1 MSNAASCVPGG
12 VGAAANITACFAAP
26 RARAAPFTRAGDG
39 NVLHQIIDRRL
50 AGKNKSI
57 ANRERFLRRVK
68 HYIREAVSE
77 AVRDRSIKDIQSTKR
92 ITIPKKDI
100 GEPMFRHAPGGRR
113 EIVHPG
119 NADYVKG
126 DKIPRPPGGGEGSGG
141 GGQASNEGEG
151 QDDFVF
157 ELSREE
163 FMQYFFDDLELPRL
177 VKTHLMAVPSW
188 KNQRAGWAT
197 EGTPNNI
204 DVVRSLR
211 SALSRR
217 IALGAP
223 LVNQLRELEAQLD
236 ELKDD
241 PGDHR
246 AEIKRLEDEIHHLK
260 GRIWRI
266 PFIDPFDL
274 RYVNRV
280 KQPTP
285 SSQAVMFCLMDVSGS
300 MDEQRKDLAKRFFIL
315 LYLFLTRNYEKIEV
329 VFIRHHTRAEEVD
342 EDTFFHATESGGT
355 VVSSALELMKK
366 IIDERYSPTEWNIYG
381 AQASDGDNWTDDS
394 PKCHK
399 LLENDILPK
408 TRYFAYIQVAPE
420 VQNLWFEYSKLADVV
435 PHFTMKKVDDAADIY
450 PVFRELF
457 EKQVDV

>member
-1 MSNAASCVPGG
+1 M
-12 VGAAANITACFAAP
+12 
-26 RARAAPFTRAGDG
+26 
-39 NVLHQIIDRRL
+39 LHQIIDRRL

-68 HYIREAVSE
+68 GYIRRAVSD
-77 AVRDRSIKDIQSTKR
+77 AVRDRSIKDIQNTQS
-92 ITIPKKDI
+92 ITIPRKDI
-100 GEPMFRHAPGGRR
+100 AEPNFRHGGGGRR
-113 EIVHPG
+113 EYVHPG
-119 NADYVKG
+119 NSDYIRG
-126 DKIPRPPGGGEGSGG
+126 DKIPRPSGGSGG
-141 GGQASNEGEG
+141 GGSQASNEGEG

-177 VKTHLMAVPSW
+177 VKTHLLTVPSW
-188 KNQRAGWAT
+188 KSVRAGWSA

-211 SALSRR
+211 SALGRR
-217 IALGAP
+217 IALGSP
-223 LVNQLRELEAQLD
+223 LVAELRELEERFAALQD
-236 ELKDD
+236 E

-246 AEIKRLEDEIHHLK
+246 IELADLEAAIHHLR

-280 KQPTP
+280 RQPQP

-300 MDEQRKDLAKRFFIL
+300 MDEQRKDLSKRFFIL
-315 LYLFLTRNYEKIEV
+315 LYLFLKRNYERIEV

-342 EDTFFHATESGGT
+342 EDTFFHSTESGGT
-355 VVSSALELMKK
+355 VVSSALELMRKVMN
-366 IIDERYSPTEWNIYG
+366 ERYSPTEWNIYG

-394 PKCHK
+394 PKCRAI
-399 LLENDILPK
+399 LQDDILPIV
-408 TRYFAYIQVAPE
+408 RYFAYIQVAPE
-420 VQNLWFEYSKLADVV
+420 EQNLWYEYTQLALTQ
-435 PHFTMKKVDDAADIY
+435 PHLAMKKVASAADIY

-457 EKQVDV
+457 EKHVEA

>member
-1 MSNAASCVPGG
+1 M
-12 VGAAANITACFAAP
+12 
-26 RARAAPFTRAGDG
+26 
-39 NVLHQIIDRRL
+39 LHQIIDRRL

-68 HYIREAVSE
+68 NYIRRAVSD
-77 AVRDRSIKDIQSTKR
+77 AVRDRSIKDIQSTQS
-92 ITIPKKDI
+92 ITIPRKDI
-100 GEPMFRHAPGGRR
+100 AEPTFRHGPGGKR
-113 EIVHPG
+113 ELVHPG
-119 NADYVKG
+119 NADYVRG
-126 DKIPRPPGGGEGSGG
+126 DKIPRPPGGAGG
-141 GGQASNEGEG
+141 GGSQASNEGES

-177 VKTHLMAVPSW
+177 VKTHLLTVPSW
-188 KNQRAGWAT
+188 KNVRAGWAA

-211 SALSRR
+211 SALGRR
-217 IALGAP
+217 IALGSP
-223 LVNQLRELEAQLD
+223 LVNELRELEEKLAALKEEQGDHRVEIAQLD
-236 ELKDD
+236 D
-241 PGDHR
+241 
-246 AEIKRLEDEIHHLK
+246 AIHHLK

-280 KQPTP
+280 KLPQP

-315 LYLFLTRNYEKIEV
+315 LYLFLKRNYERIEV

-342 EDTFFHATESGGT
+342 EDTFFHSTESGGT
-355 VVSSALELMKK
+355 VVSSALELMRKVM
-366 IIDERYSPTEWNIYG
+366 DERYSPTEWNIYG

-394 PKCHK
+394 PKCRK
-399 LLENDILPK
+399 ILDEDILTK
-408 TRYFAYIQVAPE
+408 VRYFAYIQVTPE
-420 VQNLWFEYSKLADVV
+420 EQNLWLEYAQLALSQ
-435 PHFTMKKVDDAADIY
+435 PHLAMKKVESAADIY

-457 EKQVDV
+457 EKHVET

>member
-1 MSNAASCVPGG
+1 M
-12 VGAAANITACFAAP
+12 
-26 RARAAPFTRAGDG
+26 
-39 NVLHQIIDRRL
+39 LHQIIDRRL

-68 HYIREAVSE
+68 SYIRRAISD
-77 AVRDRSIKDIQSTKR
+77 AVRDRSIKDIQSTQS

-100 GEPMFRHAPGGRR
+100 SEPSFRHGPSGKR
-113 EIVHPG
+113 EYVYPG
-119 NADYVKG
+119 NADYIRG
-126 DKIPRPPGGGEGSGG
+126 DKIPRPPGGGSKS
-141 GGQASNEGEG
+141 ASNEGEG

-177 VKTHLMAVPSW
+177 VKTQLLAVPTW
-188 KNQRAGWAT
+188 KNVHAGWTA

-211 SALSRR
+211 SAFGRR
-217 IALGAP
+217 IALGFP
-223 LVNQLRELEAQLD
+223 LAAQLCEMERQLEQLKEEKGDPEDIARLEADIVIMQ
-236 ELKDD
+236 
-241 PGDHR
+241 
-246 AEIKRLEDEIHHLK
+246 
-260 GRIWRI
+260 GRITRI
-266 PFIDPFDL
+266 PFIDPFDI

-285 SSQAVMFCLMDVSGS
+285 SSKAVMFCLLDVSGS
-300 MDEQRKDLAKRFFIL
+300 MDEQRKDLSKRFFIL
-315 LYLFLTRNYEKIEV
+315 LYLFLQRNYEKIEV

-342 EDTFFHATESGGT
+342 EDTFFHSTESGGT

-366 IIDERYSPTEWNIYG
+366 IMDERYSPTKWNIYG

-394 PKCHK
+394 PKCRK

-408 TRYFAYIQVAPE
+408 VRYFAYIQVAPE
-420 VQNLWFEYSKLADVV
+420 EQNLWLEYAQLALGA
-435 PHFTMKKVDDAADIY
+435 PELAMKKVDLAADIY

-457 EKQVDV
+457 EKQLAAA

>member
-1 MSNAASCVPGG
+1 M
-12 VGAAANITACFAAP
+12 
-26 RARAAPFTRAGDG
+26 
-39 NVLHQIIDRRL
+39 LHQIIDRRL

-68 HYIREAVSE
+68 NYIRRAVSD
-77 AVRDRSIKDIQSTKR
+77 AVRDRSIKDIQSTQS
-92 ITIPKKDI
+92 ITIPRKDI
-100 GEPMFRHAPGGRR
+100 AEPTFRHGPGGKR
-113 EIVHPG
+113 ELVHPG
-119 NADYVKG
+119 NADYVRG
-126 DKIPRPPGGGEGSGG
+126 DKIPRPPGGAGG
-141 GGQASNEGEG
+141 GGSQASNEGEG

-177 VKTHLMAVPSW
+177 VKTHLLTVPSW
-188 KNQRAGWAT
+188 KNVRAGWAA

-211 SALSRR
+211 SALGRR
-217 IALGAP
+217 IALGSP
-223 LVNQLRELEAQLD
+223 LVNELRELEEKLVA
-236 ELKDD
+236 LKDE

-246 AEIKRLEDEIHHLK
+246 VEIAQLEDAIHHLK

-280 KQPTP
+280 KMPQP

-315 LYLFLTRNYEKIEV
+315 LYLFLKRNYERIEV

-342 EDTFFHATESGGT
+342 EDTFFHSTESGGT
-355 VVSSALELMKK
+355 VVSSALELMRKVME
-366 IIDERYSPTEWNIYG
+366 ERYSPTEWSIYG

-394 PKCHK
+394 PKCRK
-399 LLENDILPK
+399 ILDEDILTK
-408 TRYFAYIQVAPE
+408 VRYFAYIQVTPE
-420 VQNLWFEYSKLADVV
+420 EQNLWLEYAQLALSQ
-435 PHFTMKKVDDAADIY
+435 PHLAMKKVESAADIY

-457 EKQVDV
+457 EKHVET

>member
-1 MSNAASCVPGG
+1 M
-12 VGAAANITACFAAP
+12 
-26 RARAAPFTRAGDG
+26 
-39 NVLHQIIDRRL
+39 LHQIIDRRL

-68 HYIREAVSE
+68 NYIRRAVSD
-77 AVRDRSIKDIQSTKR
+77 AVRDRSIKDIQSTQS
-92 ITIPKKDI
+92 ITIPRKDI
-100 GEPMFRHAPGGRR
+100 AEPTFRHGPGGRR
-113 EIVHPG
+113 DIVHPG
-119 NADYVKG
+119 NADYVRG
-126 DKIPRPPGGGEGSGG
+126 DKIPRPPGGAGG
-141 GGQASNEGEG
+141 GGSQASNEGEG

-177 VKTHLMAVPSW
+177 VKTHLLTVPSW
-188 KNQRAGWAT
+188 KNVRAGWAA

-211 SALSRR
+211 SALGRR
-217 IALGAP
+217 IALGSP
-223 LVNQLRELEAQLD
+223 LVNELRELEEKLAALKD
-236 ELKDD
+236 EL
-241 PGDHR
+241 GDHR
-246 AEIKRLEDEIHHLK
+246 VEIAQLEDAIHHLK

-280 KQPTP
+280 KMPQP

-315 LYLFLTRNYEKIEV
+315 LYLFLKRNYERIEV

-342 EDTFFHATESGGT
+342 EDTFFHSTESGGT
-355 VVSSALELMKK
+355 VVSSALELMRKVM
-366 IIDERYSPTEWNIYG
+366 DERYSPTEWNIYG

-394 PKCHK
+394 PKCRK
-399 LLENDILPK
+399 ILDEDILSK
-408 TRYFAYIQVAPE
+408 VRYFAYIQVTPE
-420 VQNLWFEYSKLADVV
+420 EQNLWLEYAQLALSQ
-435 PHFTMKKVDDAADIY
+435 PHLAMKKVESAADIY

-457 EKQVDV
+457 EKHVET

>member
-1 MSNAASCVPGG
+1 M
-12 VGAAANITACFAAP
+12 
-26 RARAAPFTRAGDG
+26 
-39 NVLHQIIDRRL
+39 LHQIIDRRL

-68 HYIREAVSE
+68 NYIRRAVSD
-77 AVRDRSIKDIQSTKR
+77 AVRDRSIKDIQSTQS
-92 ITIPKKDI
+92 ITIPRKDI
-100 GEPMFRHAPGGRR
+100 AEPTFRHGPGGRR

-119 NADYVKG
+119 NADYVRG
-126 DKIPRPPGGGEGSGG
+126 DKIPRPPGGGGG
-141 GGQASNEGEG
+141 GGSQASNEGEG

-177 VKTHLMAVPSW
+177 VKTHLLTVPSW
-188 KNQRAGWAT
+188 KSVRAGWAA

-204 DVVRSLR
+204 DIVRSLR
-211 SALSRR
+211 SALGRR
-217 IALGAP
+217 IALGSP
-223 LVNQLRELEAQLD
+223 LVNELRKLEAKLEALSD
-236 ELKDD
+236 E

-246 AEIKRLEDEIHHLK
+246 VEIAQLEEAIHHLR

-280 KQPTP
+280 KQPQP

-315 LYLFLTRNYEKIEV
+315 LYLFLKRNYERIEV

-342 EDTFFHATESGGT
+342 EDTFFHSTESGGT
-355 VVSSALELMKK
+355 VVSSALELMRKVM
-366 IIDERYSPTEWNIYG
+366 DERYSPTEWNIYG

-394 PKCHK
+394 PKCRK
-399 LLENDILPK
+399 ILDEDILTK
-408 TRYFAYIQVAPE
+408 VRYFAYIQVTPE
-420 VQNLWFEYSKLADVV
+420 EQNLWLEYAQLALSQ
-435 PHFTMKKVDDAADIY
+435 PHLAMKKVESAADIY

-457 EKQVDV
+457 EKHVET

>member
-1 MSNAASCVPGG
+1 M
-12 VGAAANITACFAAP
+12 
-26 RARAAPFTRAGDG
+26 
-39 NVLHQIIDRRL
+39 LHQIIDRRL

-68 HYIREAVSE
+68 SYIRRAVSD
-77 AVRDRSIKDIQSTKR
+77 AVRDRSIKDIQSTQS

-100 GEPMFRHAPGGRR
+100 SEPSFRHGPGGKR
-113 EIVHPG
+113 EYVHPG
-119 NADYVKG
+119 NADYIRG
-126 DKIPRPPGGGEGSGG
+126 DKIPRPPGGGKS
-141 GGQASNEGEG
+141 ASNEGEG

-177 VKTHLMAVPSW
+177 VKTQLLAMPTW
-188 KNQRAGWAT
+188 KNVRAGWAA

-211 SALSRR
+211 SALGRR
-217 IALGAP
+217 IALGFP
-223 LVNQLRELEAQLD
+223 LATQLREMERQIEQLKEEKGDPEDIARLEADIVIMQ
-236 ELKDD
+236 
-241 PGDHR
+241 
-246 AEIKRLEDEIHHLK
+246 
-260 GRIWRI
+260 GRITRI

-280 KQPTP
+280 KLPTP
-285 SSQAVMFCLMDVSGS
+285 SSKAVMFCLMDVSGS
-300 MDEQRKDLAKRFFIL
+300 MDEQRKDLSKRFFII
-315 LYLFLTRNYEKIEV
+315 LYLFLQRNYEKIEV

-342 EDTFFHATESGGT
+342 EDTFFHSTESGGT

-366 IIDERYSPTEWNIYG
+366 IMDERYLPTEWNIYG

-394 PKCHK
+394 PKCRK

-408 TRYFAYIQVAPE
+408 VRYFAYIQVAPE
-420 VQNLWFEYSKLADVV
+420 EQNLWLEYAQLALGA
-435 PHFTMKKVDDAADIY
+435 PELAMKKVGSAADIY

-457 EKQVDV
+457 EKQQAAA

>member
-1 MSNAASCVPGG
+1 
-12 VGAAANITACFAAP
+12 
-26 RARAAPFTRAGDG
+26 
-39 NVLHQIIDRRL
+39 VLHQIIDRRL

-68 HYIREAVSE
+68 NYIRRAVSE
-77 AVRDRSIKDIQSTKR
+77 AVRDRSIKDIQSTQS
-92 ITIPKKDI
+92 ITIPRKDI
-100 GEPMFRHAPGGRR
+100 AEPMFRHGPGGRR
-113 EIVHPG
+113 ELVHPG
-119 NADYVKG
+119 NADYIRG
-126 DKIPRPPGGGEGSGG
+126 DKIPRPSGGSGG
-141 GGQASNEGEG
+141 GGSQASNEGEG

-177 VKTHLMAVPSW
+177 VKTHLLAVPTW
-188 KNQRAGWAT
+188 KNIRAGWAT

-211 SALSRR
+211 SALGRR

-223 LVNQLRELEAQLD
+223 LVNDLRELERQL
-236 ELKDD
+236 EALKMD
-241 PGDHR
+241 PGDN
-246 AEIKRLEDEIHHLK
+246 AEEIKRLEDDIHHLR

-274 RYVNRV
+274 RYINRV
-280 KQPTP
+280 KQPQP

-315 LYLFLTRNYEKIEV
+315 LYLFLKRNYEKIEV

-342 EDTFFHATESGGT
+342 EDTFFHSTESGGT
-355 VVSSALELMKK
+355 VVSSALELMRK
-366 IIDERYSPTEWNIYG
+366 IMDERYSPTEWNIYG

-394 PKCHK
+394 PKCRRMLHD
-399 LLENDILPK
+399 DILPK

-420 VQNLWFEYSKLADVV
+420 EQNLWLEYAQLAMTQ
-435 PHFTMKKVDDAADIY
+435 PHLAMKKVDAAADIY

-457 EKQVDV
+457 EKQAAVS

>member
-1 MSNAASCVPGG
+1 M
-12 VGAAANITACFAAP
+12 
-26 RARAAPFTRAGDG
+26 
-39 NVLHQIIDRRL
+39 LHQIIDRRL

-68 HYIREAVSE
+68 NYIRRAVSD
-77 AVRDRSIKDIQSTKR
+77 AVRDRSIKDIQSTQS
-92 ITIPKKDI
+92 ITIPRKDI
-100 GEPMFRHAPGGRR
+100 AEPTFRHGPGGKR
-113 EIVHPG
+113 ELVHPG
-119 NADYVKG
+119 NADYVRG
-126 DKIPRPPGGGEGSGG
+126 DKIPRPPGGAGG
-141 GGQASNEGEG
+141 GGSQASNEGEG

-177 VKTHLMAVPSW
+177 VKTHLLTVPSW
-188 KNQRAGWAT
+188 KNVRAGWAA

-211 SALSRR
+211 SALGRR
-217 IALGAP
+217 IALGSP
-223 LVNQLRELEAQLD
+223 LVNELRELEEKLIA
-236 ELKDD
+236 LKDE

-246 AEIKRLEDEIHHLK
+246 VEIAQLEDAIHHLK

-280 KQPTP
+280 KMPQP

-315 LYLFLTRNYEKIEV
+315 LYLFLKRNYERIEV

-342 EDTFFHATESGGT
+342 EDTFFHSTESGGT
-355 VVSSALELMKK
+355 VVSSALELMRKVME
-366 IIDERYSPTEWNIYG
+366 ERYSPTEWNIYG

-394 PKCHK
+394 PKCRK
-399 LLENDILPK
+399 ILDEDILTK
-408 TRYFAYIQVAPE
+408 VRYFAYIQVTPE
-420 VQNLWFEYSKLADVV
+420 EQNLWLEYAQLALSQ
-435 PHFTMKKVDDAADIY
+435 PHLAMKKVESAADIY

-457 EKQVDV
+457 EKHVET

>member
-1 MSNAASCVPGG
+1 M
-12 VGAAANITACFAAP
+12 
-26 RARAAPFTRAGDG
+26 
-39 NVLHQIIDRRL
+39 LHQIIDRRL

-68 HYIREAVSE
+68 NYIRRAVSD
-77 AVRDRSIKDIQSTKR
+77 AVRDRSIKDIQSTQS
-92 ITIPKKDI
+92 ITIPRKDI
-100 GEPMFRHAPGGRR
+100 AEPTFRHGPGGRR

-119 NADYVKG
+119 NADYVRG
-126 DKIPRPPGGGEGSGG
+126 DKIPRPPGGAGG
-141 GGQASNEGEG
+141 GGSQASNEGEG

-177 VKTHLMAVPSW
+177 VKTHLLTVPSW
-188 KNQRAGWAT
+188 KNVRAGWAA

-211 SALSRR
+211 SALGRR
-217 IALGAP
+217 IALGSP
-223 LVNQLRELEAQLD
+223 LVNELHELEEKLAA
-236 ELKDD
+236 LKEES
-241 PGDHR
+241 GDHR
-246 AEIKRLEDEIHHLK
+246 VEIAQLEDAIHHLK

-280 KQPTP
+280 KMPQP

-315 LYLFLTRNYEKIEV
+315 LYLFLKRNYERIEV

-342 EDTFFHATESGGT
+342 EDTFFHSTESGGT
-355 VVSSALELMKK
+355 VVSSALELMRKVM
-366 IIDERYSPTEWNIYG
+366 DERYSPTEWNIYG

-394 PKCHK
+394 PKCRK
-399 LLENDILPK
+399 ILDEDILSK
-408 TRYFAYIQVAPE
+408 VRYFAYIQVTPE
-420 VQNLWFEYSKLADVV
+420 EQNLWLEYAQLALSQ
-435 PHFTMKKVDDAADIY
+435 PHLAMKKVESAADIY

-457 EKQVDV
+457 EKHVET

>member
-1 MSNAASCVPGG
+1 M
-12 VGAAANITACFAAP
+12 
-26 RARAAPFTRAGDG
+26 
-39 NVLHQIIDRRL
+39 LHQIIDRRL

-68 HYIREAVSE
+68 NYIRRAVSD
-77 AVRDRSIKDIQSTKR
+77 AVRDRSIKDIQSTQS
-92 ITIPKKDI
+92 ITIPRKDI
-100 GEPMFRHAPGGRR
+100 AEPTFRHGSGGKR
-113 EIVHPG
+113 ELVHPG
-119 NADYVKG
+119 NADYVRG
-126 DKIPRPPGGGEGSGG
+126 DKIPRPPGGAGG
-141 GGQASNEGEG
+141 GGSQASNEGEG

-177 VKTHLMAVPSW
+177 VKTHLLTVPSW
-188 KNQRAGWAT
+188 KNVRAGWAA

-211 SALSRR
+211 SALGRR
-217 IALGAP
+217 IALGSP
-223 LVNQLRELEAQLD
+223 LVNELRELEEKLVA
-236 ELKDD
+236 LKDE

-246 AEIKRLEDEIHHLK
+246 VEIAQLEEAIHHLK

-280 KQPTP
+280 KMPQP

-315 LYLFLTRNYEKIEV
+315 LYLFLKRNYERIEV

-342 EDTFFHATESGGT
+342 EDTFFHSTESGGT
-355 VVSSALELMKK
+355 VVSSALELMRKVME
-366 IIDERYSPTEWNIYG
+366 ERYSPTEWNIYG

-394 PKCHK
+394 PKCRK
-399 LLENDILPK
+399 ILDEDILTK
-408 TRYFAYIQVAPE
+408 VRYFAYIQVTPE
-420 VQNLWFEYSKLADVV
+420 EQNLWLEYAQLALSQ
-435 PHFTMKKVDDAADIY
+435 PHLAMKKVESAADIY

-457 EKQVDV
+457 EKHVET

>member
-1 MSNAASCVPGG
+1 M
-12 VGAAANITACFAAP
+12 
-26 RARAAPFTRAGDG
+26 
-39 NVLHQIIDRRL
+39 LHQIIDRRL

-68 HYIREAVSE
+68 NYIRRAVSD
-77 AVRDRSIKDIQSTKR
+77 AVRDRSIKDIQSTQS
-92 ITIPKKDI
+92 ITIPRKDI
-100 GEPMFRHAPGGRR
+100 AEPTFRHGPGGKR
-113 EIVHPG
+113 ELVHPG
-119 NADYVKG
+119 NADYVRG
-126 DKIPRPPGGGEGSGG
+126 DKIPRPPGGAGG
-141 GGQASNEGEG
+141 GGSQASNEGEG

-163 FMQYFFDDLELPRL
+163 FMQYFFDDIELPRL
-177 VKTHLMAVPSW
+177 VKTHLLTVPSW
-188 KNQRAGWAT
+188 KNVRAGWAA

-211 SALSRR
+211 SALGRR
-217 IALGAP
+217 IALGSP
-223 LVNQLRELEAQLD
+223 LVNELRELEEKLVA
-236 ELKDD
+236 LKDE

-246 AEIKRLEDEIHHLK
+246 VEIAQLEEAIHHLK

-280 KQPTP
+280 KMPQP

-315 LYLFLTRNYEKIEV
+315 LYLFLKRNYERIEV

-342 EDTFFHATESGGT
+342 EDTFFHSTESGGT
-355 VVSSALELMKK
+355 VVSSALELMRKVME
-366 IIDERYSPTEWNIYG
+366 ERYSPTEWNIYG

-394 PKCHK
+394 PKCRK
-399 LLENDILPK
+399 ILDEDILTK
-408 TRYFAYIQVAPE
+408 VRYFAYIQVTPE
-420 VQNLWFEYSKLADVV
+420 EQNLWLEYAQLALSQ
-435 PHFTMKKVDDAADIY
+435 PHLAMKKVESAADIY

-457 EKQVDV
+457 EKHVET

>member
-1 MSNAASCVPGG
+1 M
-12 VGAAANITACFAAP
+12 
-26 RARAAPFTRAGDG
+26 
-39 NVLHQIIDRRL
+39 

-68 HYIREAVSE
+68 NYIRRAVSD
-77 AVRDRSIKDIQSTKR
+77 AVRDRSIKDIQSTQS
-92 ITIPKKDI
+92 ITIPRKDI
-100 GEPMFRHAPGGRR
+100 AEPTFRHGPGGRR

-119 NADYVKG
+119 NADYVRG
-126 DKIPRPPGGGEGSGG
+126 DKIPRPPGGAGG
-141 GGQASNEGEG
+141 GGSQASNEGEG

-177 VKTHLMAVPSW
+177 VKTHLLTVPSW
-188 KNQRAGWAT
+188 KNVRAGWAA

-211 SALSRR
+211 SALGRR
-217 IALGAP
+217 IALGSP
-223 LVNQLRELEAQLD
+223 LVNELHELEEKLAA
-236 ELKDD
+236 LKEES
-241 PGDHR
+241 GDHR
-246 AEIKRLEDEIHHLK
+246 VEIAQLEDAIHHLK

-280 KQPTP
+280 KMPQP

-315 LYLFLTRNYEKIEV
+315 LYLFLKRNYERIEV

-342 EDTFFHATESGGT
+342 EDTFFHSTESGGT
-355 VVSSALELMKK
+355 VVSSALELMRKVM
-366 IIDERYSPTEWNIYG
+366 DERYSPTEWNIYG

-394 PKCHK
+394 PKCRK
-399 LLENDILPK
+399 ILDEDILSK
-408 TRYFAYIQVAPE
+408 VRYFAYIQVTPE
-420 VQNLWFEYSKLADVV
+420 EQNLWLEYAQLALSQ
-435 PHFTMKKVDDAADIY
+435 PHLAMKKVESAADIY

-457 EKQVDV
+457 EKHVET